1 MNRLR
6 ELRKKRGLTLVELAE
21 KIHINKSSIARFE
34 TEQSVMDTK
43 DLELFCNFY
52 NVTTDY
58 LLGITNNPNAVKLNV
73 ADADGTT
80 MQLEYE
86 LLNKMNGFTV
96 QDFQKVSEY
105 IDFLKMIC
113 YNGLTKAN
121 TQRKKK
127 RGQKNGKTQHK
138 IGCLLHRK
146 NDRI

>member
-105 IDFLKMIC
+105 IDFLKM
-113 YNGLTKAN
+113 
-121 TQRKKK
+121 
-127 RGQKNGKTQHK
+127 QKGNN
-138 IGCLLHRK
+138 K
-146 NDRI
+146 NEK